1 MILRTAFEIGKEDE
15 SPGFIMK
22 ETEAQKVK
30 GLDSKSQ
37 GSEVKRTRFRTQT
50 FQVLILLLLNYLAS
64 LLSVE
69 PEEAIFT
76 ELYAPSIF

>member
-1 MILRTAFEIGKEDE
+1 MSCQLILRTAFEIGRKDE

-37 GSEVKRTRFRTQT
+37 GSEVERK
-50 FQVLILLLLNYLAS
+50 V
-64 LLSVE
+64 
-69 PEEAIFT
+69 
-76 ELYAPSIF
+76 